1 MWNRLTPIVFAA
13 LLVAAV
19 SAPALA
25 QAPAEP
31 EKPKL
36 GWSDKGE
43 VAWTLTAGNAESN
56 TISLANTLEYRW
68 TDALFKFYAFGIRS
82 KSEETRYY
90 QVYDDAGVPVL
101 DTYLENSSTTLNAE
115 RYVLALDFEDKI
127 SARMYW
133 FALLGWERNEPAGLS
148 SRLAAGGG
156 VGNIW
161 YENASGHFKTS
172 YGANYTWESYTSDKL
187 DNDNYLGGN
196 VTLDWLWR
204 FSPNASFQTVDT
216 LFLNFMTMDDW
227 RISSN
232 NALTV
237 QMNKL
242 LALKVGLTFLYD
254 NEPATIDYPVYG
266 RYGDTTDNTKSIEAD
281 ELDTIFTTALVIGF

>member
-1 MWNRLTPIVFAA
+1 MLKRLIPIAAAA
-13 LLVAAV
+13 LLAAAV
-19 SAPALA
+19 FAPALA
-25 QAPAEP
+25 QEP

-43 VAWTLTAGNAESN
+43 IAWTLTAGNAESN

-68 TDALFKFYAFGIRS
+68 PDALFKFFAFGIRS

-90 QVYDDAGVPVL
+90 QVYDNLGNAVD
-101 DTYLENSSTTLNAE
+101 DTYLEDSSTTLNAE
-115 RYVLALDFEDKI
+115 RYVLALDFENKI
-127 SARMYW
+127 NARTYW
-133 FALLGWERNEPAGLS
+133 FALAGWERNEPAGLS
-148 SRLAAGGG
+148 SRLSAGGG
-156 VGNIW
+156 IGNIW
-161 YENASGHFKTS
+161 YENDGGHFKTS

-187 DNDNYLGGN
+187 DNENYLGGN
-196 VTLDWLWR
+196 ITLDWLWK

-216 LFLNFMTMDDW
+216 LFLNFMEMDDW

-242 LALKVGLTFLYD
+242 LALKVGLTLLYD
-254 NEPATIDYPVYG
+254 NQPAIIDYPVYG
-266 RYGDTTDNTKSIEAD
+266 RYGGTTGKTVSVEAD